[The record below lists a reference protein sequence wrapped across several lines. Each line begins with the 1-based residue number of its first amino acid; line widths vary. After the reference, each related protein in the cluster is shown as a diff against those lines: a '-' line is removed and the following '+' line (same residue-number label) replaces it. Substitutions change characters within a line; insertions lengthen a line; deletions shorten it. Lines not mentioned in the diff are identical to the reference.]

1 MTFLMFL
8 SKRALLPQWKGLLR
22 LGDSAARRC
31 EKSSIFSVGARGGG
45 SAICTGRG
53 LGKGG
58 GVLLTRATAS
68 FLVEDTTFTMMEIA
82 PSCGVIYGI

>member
-1 MTFLMFL
+1 MMNSAVTRLETGGKL
-8 SKRALLPQWKGLLR
+8 SKKKGAQMANAYISQSPHR
-22 LGDSAARRC
+22 
-31 EKSSIFSVGARGGG
+31 EG
-45 SAICTGRG
+45 SWE
-53 LGKGG
+53 GG